1 MKTIHIINEKRFKA
15 PVPSRHSG
23 CDGEGEIEEMLP
35 LCQRVW
41 VLDPG
46 APMQEVLRSHMIR
59 CKRSV
64 CEKCSPH
71 KAYTIKPTGLS
82 KKLHKLCNFCKE
94 ENDALKKFVE

>member
-1 MKTIHIINEKRFKA
+1 
-15 PVPSRHSG
+15 
-23 CDGEGEIEEMLP
+23 
-35 LCQRVW
+35 
-41 VLDPG
+41 
-46 APMQEVLRSHMIR
+46 MIR